1 MELELHQL
9 ELRYEALRKH
19 DPRRERRLI
28 ASIADVGQQMPIV
41 VVATDGGRWVV
52 IDGHKRVR
60 ALRRLRQDLVRA
72 TAWEVDEAEALM
84 LERLMRAS
92 GGDDALEQGW
102 LLRELHLR
110 FMLPH
115 GELAR
120 RFDKSESWVSR
131 RVALVSEL
139 SETIQEKVR
148 KGAICAHAAMK
159 HLVPLARANEQAA
172 QRIAD
177 AIGPLKLSSRQVGRL
192 YEAWKDAPDERQRE
206 RIESNPLL
214 YLRAWEEARRK
225 ERLPAEQIV
234 TDLDAMGGIARRIH
248 KRVARQGLWRRL
260 SAPERDEARRCCAET
275 RLCCRR
281 LFEYIERESKDDKEA
296 DARSDS

>member
-1 MELELHQL
+1 
-9 ELRYEALRKH
+9 
-19 DPRRERRLI
+19 
-28 ASIADVGQQMPIV
+28 
-41 VVATDGGRWVV
+41 
-52 IDGHKRVR
+52 
-60 ALRRLRQDLVRA
+60 
-72 TAWEVDEAEALM
+72 
-84 LERLMRAS
+84 MRAS

-172 QRIAD
+172 QQIAD

-281 LFEYIERESKDDKEA
+281 LFEYIERESKNDKEA